1 MAVKL
6 LIAGLSNSGKTTL
19 LKSLKKAYVLSHD
32 GKSFPF
38 PIPHTNVPTFDGVS
52 QLTSLMTTKIQAYQD
67 SLGDLPDTVV
77 IDTAS
82 KIFDTIYD
90 NCNRKYT
97 GFKIYSEIDLEI
109 KLFTDYI
116 QNVLVENGMNV
127 VILSHAIFD
136 GETSTYSLVGKGS
149 FSKRG
154 GFVAEVDY
162 SSFLEAKNNKR
173 YIHHRSTKYPA
184 RTLLETAPDS
194 QLVDDFDLQEYIN
207 QIADIN
213 SSVETFEL

>member
-19 LKSLKKAYVLSHD
+19 LKTLEEAYVLSHD

-38 PIPHTNVPTFDGVS
+38 PIPHTNVPTFDAVS

-67 SLGDLPDTVV
+67 SKGDLPKTVV

-90 NCNRKYT
+90 NCNKKYT
-97 GFKIYSEIDLEI
+97 GFKIYSEIDIEI
-109 KLFTDYI
+109 KSFTDYI
-116 QNVLVENGMNV
+116 QNVLVDNGMNV
-127 VILSHAIFD
+127 VILSHAIYD
-136 GETSTYSLVGKGS
+136 GETATYSLVGKGS

-184 RTLLETAPDS
+184 RTLLDSAPDS
-194 QLVDDFDLQEYIN
+194 QLVDDFNLQTYIN

-213 SSVETFEL
+213 SSVESFEL